1 MASWPRPLTQ
11 KRQRIRHLRP
21 TRTRFEA
28 SDARRDFGFRIS
40 NFGFSLSVNRNSGL
54 SSIRNRKSAI
64 SISMSIYR
72 RVLAYYRPFW
82 PQTIFGLLLSL
93 CGIGLNLLKPW
104 PLKFIVDQILP
115 SFARGSQ
122 TNTFIGFQLFAGHL
136 RIPTSPILSVHGL
149 IAALCLALIA
159 IQLVWGAIN
168 WITSYLF
175 VKIGLQ
181 ALLKLRTDLY
191 AYLQSLSLKYHD
203 ARRSSDSSFRVAYD
217 SQSIQTIYNKG
228 FTNIFGS
235 IITLVGTFV
244 IMVRLD
250 WQLTLLSLAI
260 VPLIVGAIYFFA
272 HRIRRE
278 STFIQEQESAMLAQ
292 AQEGLSSIRMVHA
305 FGREEF
311 EILQFHQQASQSLEA
326 NLRLTLTNVNSALVI
341 STLMVIGTAAMYYV
355 GTLHVLAGTLTL
367 GSLLVFSAYLL
378 MLYQPLESL
387 TYTAWAMEGATAG
400 ARRCFEVLDGQ
411 DDVVDSPKAIAI
423 SSARGL
429 IEFQN
434 VSFAYAQDRRVLHNL
449 HLTISPNQIV
459 ALVGGTGAGKST
471 LLSLVPRFYDP
482 TSGSVMLDGCDL
494 REITKK
500 SLRAQIAIVLQDT
513 LLFSTSVRE
522 NIAYGRPDATEEE
535 IVDAARRAQADEFI
549 LQMPNGY
556 QSAVGERGGHL
567 SVGQR
572 QRLGIARAFLKNA
585 PVLLLDE
592 PTSALDP
599 ATESAIMETIKELMR
614 GRTTLIATHR
624 LATVHNVDQIV
635 VLDRGRVVEQGRG
648 SELVA
653 RGGVYAKLYT
663 SGKFAT

>member
-1 MASWPRPLTQ
+1 
-11 KRQRIRHLRP
+11 
-21 TRTRFEA
+21 
-28 SDARRDFGFRIS
+28 
-40 NFGFSLSVNRNSGL
+40 
-54 SSIRNRKSAI
+54 
-64 SISMSIYR
+64 MSIYR
-72 RVLAYYRPFW
+72 RVLRYYRPFL
-82 PQTIFGLLLSL
+82 PQTIFGLLLTVA
-93 CGIGLNLLKPW
+93 GIGLNLLKPW
-104 PLKFIVDQILP
+104 PFKIIVDDFLRVN
-115 SFARGSQ
+115 STARSDGR
-122 TNTFIGFQLFAGHL
+122 TW
-136 RIPTSPILSVHGL
+136 IPL
-149 IAALCLALIA
+149 LCLALVA
-159 IQLVWGAIN
+159 IQLLWGIIN
-168 WITSYLF
+168 WITNYLF

-191 AYLQSLSLKYHD
+191 SYLQSLSLKYHD

-235 IITLVGTFV
+235 TITLAGTFV

-260 VPLIVGAIYFFA
+260 VPLIVAAIYFFA

-311 EILQFHQQASQSLEA
+311 EVRQFHRQARQSLQA

-400 ARRCFEVLDGQ
+400 AKRCFEVLDRQ

-423 SSARGL
+423 LSARGS

-434 VSFAYAQDRRVLHNL
+434 VSFAYAQDRDVLHNL
-449 HLTISPNQIV
+449 DLTISPNQIV

-482 TSGSVMLDGCDL
+482 TSGSVTLDGCDL

-522 NIAYGRPDATEEE
+522 NIAYGQPDATEEE
-535 IVDAARRAQADEFI
+535 IADAARRAQADEFI
-549 LQMPNGY
+549 RQMPNGY

-599 ATESAIMETIKELMR
+599 TTESAIMETIKELMR

-624 LATVHNVDQIV
+624 LATVHNVDQII
-635 VLDRGRVVEQGRG
+635 VLEHGHIVEQGRG

-653 RGGVYAKLYT
+653 RGGVYAKLYA
-663 SGKFAT
+663 SGHYPS